1 MTIRHSA
8 NDGEIPLQAGIRQR
22 LERLS
27 ELMGVPLVT
36 LASHAIAIWVAQQE
50 RTLALIESLGAA
62 VGGEMG
68 TRLKAML
75 RTGLFARQQ
84 DIADRLK
91 LTEAEVGAIAE
102 QENLS
107 TIAAAGLGAALTQS
121 KEGLRE
127 IERLVRENIEKAK
140 SQGQA
145 EKAKD
150 LEVVLAHF
158 LEMHPSNPNGTK
170 GCTS

>member
-1 MTIRHSA
+1 MTIRDSA
-8 NDGEIPLQAGIRQR
+8 TEGEIPLQAGIKQR

-27 ELMGVPLVT
+27 GLMGVPPAMLV
-36 LASHAIAIWVAQQE
+36 SHAIAIWVAQQE
-50 RTLALIESLGAA
+50 RTLALIESLGTA

-68 TRLKAML
+68 TSLKEML

-91 LTEAEVGAIAE
+91 LTEGEVGAIAE

-107 TIAAAGLGAALTQS
+107 TNAAAGLGAALLQS

-127 IERLVRENIEKAK
+127 IERLIRDSIENAK
-140 SQGQA
+140 TQGQA
-145 EKAKD
+145 EKVKE
-150 LEVVLAHF
+150 LEVILARFIDVHAF
-158 LEMHPSNPNGTK
+158 
-170 GCTS
+170 

>member
-1 MTIRHSA
+1 MTIGDSA
-8 NDGEIPLQAGIRQR
+8 TEGEIPLQAGIKQR

-27 ELMGVPLVT
+27 GLMGVPPVT

-68 TRLKAML
+68 TSLKEML

-107 TIAAAGLGAALTQS
+107 TIAAAGLGAALVQS
-121 KEGLRE
+121 REGLGA
-127 IERLVRENIEKAK
+127 IERLIREKCRA
-140 SQGQA
+140 S
-145 EKAKD
+145 
-150 LEVVLAHF
+150 
-158 LEMHPSNPNGTK
+158 
-170 GCTS
+170 

>member
-1 MTIRHSA
+1 MTIRNSGTE
-8 NDGEIPLQAGIRQR
+8 GEIPLQAAMKQR

-27 ELMGVPLVT
+27 GLMGVPPVT

-50 RTLALIESLGAA
+50 RTLALIEGLGAV

-68 TRLKAML
+68 TRLKEML

-91 LTEAEVGAIAE
+91 LTEAEVRAIAE

-107 TIAAAGLGAALTQS
+107 TNAAAGLGAALIQS

-127 IERLVRENIEKAK
+127 IERLIRESIEQAKAE
-140 SQGQA
+140 GQS

-150 LEVVLAHF
+150 LELILARFIEVHSF
-158 LEMHPSNPNGTK
+158 
-170 GCTS
+170 

>member
-1 MTIRHSA
+1 MAIRDSG
-8 NDGEIPLQAGIRQR
+8 NDGAIPLQAGIRQR

-27 ELMGVPLVT
+27 GLMGVPPVT

-50 RTLALIESLGAA
+50 RTLALIESLGIG

-68 TRLKAML
+68 KSFKEML

-84 DIADRLK
+84 DIADRLQ

-102 QENLS
+102 QESLS
-107 TIAAAGLGAALTQS
+107 ASAAAGLGAALVQS

-127 IERLVRENIEKAK
+127 IERLIRENIEKAK
-140 SQGQA
+140 MQGQA
-145 EKAKD
+145 EKAKA
-150 LEVVLAHF
+150 LEVVLARF
-158 LEMHPSNPNGTK
+158 LEMHPSNPD
-170 GCTS
+170 

>member
-1 MTIRHSA
+1 MAIRDSA
-8 NDGEIPLQAGIRQR
+8 NDGDIPLQAGIRQR
-22 LERLS
+22 FERLS
-27 ELMGVPLVT
+27 GLMGVPPVT

-62 VGGEMG
+62 VGREMG
-68 TRLKAML
+68 TRLKEML

-91 LTEAEVGAIAE
+91 LTEAEVDVIAE

-107 TIAAAGLGAALTQS
+107 TIAAAGLGDALVQS

-127 IERLVRENIEKAK
+127 IERLIREDIEKAK
-140 SQGQA
+140 TQGQA
-145 EKAKD
+145 EKARD
-150 LEVVLAHF
+150 LEVVLARF
-158 LEMHPSNPNGTK
+158 LEMHPSNPD
-170 GCTS
+170 